1 MVGVASA
8 SPDDRHDVEC
18 TVTTL
23 YRAPAKGLAG
33 IQRPRCEFVD
43 IFSGRECGDPGEEHH
58 QGRLLCPTHAMI
70 LALEHRVGIL
80 LRSLAVLDEWLDDNA
95 VKVTDEVRV
104 QRIKHWQ
111 VEVLERLDSTGLQLE
126 AVRQE
131 VE

>member
-1 MVGVASA
+1 MMGVSSA
-8 SPDDRHDVEC
+8 SPDDRHG

-23 YRAPAKGLAG
+23 YRAPAKGLDG

-43 IFSGRECGDPGEEHH
+43 IFSGRGCGDPGEERHE
-58 QGRLLCPTHAMI
+58 GRLLCPTHATI

-80 LRSLAVLDEWLDDNA
+80 LRSLAVLDDWLDDNA
-95 VKVTDEVRV
+95 GKVTDEVRV
-104 QRIKHWQ
+104 RRMKRWQ
-111 VEVLERLDSTGLQLE
+111 LEVIEQLDSTGLQLE